1 MWVWEEVADVNW
13 ILMVHPSSFD
23 FRGKASVLV
32 KKKKKKSCQLEFML
46 KVPVHCIQDSFYLD
60 GKRVKNSNES
70 DGLIELERGNRLG
83 AGE

>member
-1 MWVWEEVADVNW
+1 
-13 ILMVHPSSFD
+13 MVHPSSFD

-32 KKKKKKSCQLEFML
+32 KKKKKKTCQLEFML

-70 DGLIELERGNRLG
+70 DGLIELERGNCLG

>member
-1 MWVWEEVADVNW
+1 
-13 ILMVHPSSFD
+13 MVHPSSFD
-23 FRGKASVLV
+23 FRCKASVLV
-32 KKKKKKSCQLEFML
+32 KKKKKKTCQLEFML

-70 DGLIELERGNRLG
+70 DGLIELERGNHLG

>member
-1 MWVWEEVADVNW
+1 M
-13 ILMVHPSSFD
+13 
-23 FRGKASVLV
+23 
-32 KKKKKKSCQLEFML
+32 EFML

>member
-1 MWVWEEVADVNW
+1 
-13 ILMVHPSSFD
+13 MVHPSSFD

-32 KKKKKKSCQLEFML
+32 KKKKKSCQLEFML

>member
-1 MWVWEEVADVNW
+1 
-13 ILMVHPSSFD
+13 
-23 FRGKASVLV
+23 
-32 KKKKKKSCQLEFML
+32 ML

-70 DGLIELERGNRLG
+70 DGLIELERGNHLG

>member
-1 MWVWEEVADVNW
+1 
-13 ILMVHPSSFD
+13 MVHPSSFD

-32 KKKKKKSCQLEFML
+32 KKKKKKTCQLEFML

-70 DGLIELERGNRLG
+70 DGLIELERGNHLG

>member
-1 MWVWEEVADVNW
+1 
-13 ILMVHPSSFD
+13 MVHPSSFD